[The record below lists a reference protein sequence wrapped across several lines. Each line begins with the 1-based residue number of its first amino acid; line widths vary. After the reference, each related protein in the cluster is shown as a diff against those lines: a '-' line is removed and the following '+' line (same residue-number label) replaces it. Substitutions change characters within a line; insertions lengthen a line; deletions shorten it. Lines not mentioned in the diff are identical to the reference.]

1 MVLATVTMNVPD
13 CLGGLNGRS
22 HNWWLVG
29 KSRDSREHC
38 SASPPPP
45 LSLITF
51 QHNLDPSSTMTD
63 SMELTTAYTPS
74 RFAADNTLSNPQVTE
89 KYKLAGNI
97 VNG

>member
-1 MVLATVTMNVPD
+1 
-13 CLGGLNGRS
+13 
-22 HNWWLVG
+22 
-29 KSRDSREHC
+29 
-38 SASPPPP
+38 
-45 LSLITF
+45 
-51 QHNLDPSSTMTD
+51 MTD